1 MTVELATTSNNAF
14 DICAAR
20 SNGAL
25 SAHRLMQIIKGASP
39 VGQERFCFMA
49 VLGHSSREHR
59 VEMAIASGMSW
70 IKFASRF
77 QDLTG
82 ISKDRA
88 HFATTLYPSMGEEYV
103 EPIRLS
109 A

>member
-1 MTVELATTSNNAF
+1 MTVEIATTSFNAF

-20 SNGAL
+20 SNGTL
-25 SAHRLMQIIKGASP
+25 SAHRLVQILKGSAP
-39 VGQERFCFMA
+39 VGDERFCFMA

-59 VEMAIASGMSW
+59 VEMALATGMSW
-70 IKFASRF
+70 TKFASRF

-88 HFATTLYPSMGEEYV
+88 HFATTLYASMGEEYV

>member
-1 MTVELATTSNNAF
+1 MTVELATSNQNAF

-25 SAHRLMQIIKGASP
+25 SPHRLAQILKGSSP
-39 VGQERFCFMA
+39 VGHERFCFMA

-59 VEMAIASGMSW
+59 VEMALSSGMCW
-70 IKFASRF
+70 NKFARRF
-77 QDLTG
+77 QELTG

-88 HFATTLYPSMGEEYV
+88 HFATTLYATMGEEYV
-103 EPIRLS
+103 EPARLS